1 MELLSQKFIS
11 CGLKIRIP
19 ASSRAKAMNILSIEI
34 AMRPISRLTGP
45 PPPATQIPNNTST
58 LLTCQ
63 KYKQSKAIST
73 VFSLRCKS
81 RDVNIRCI
89 SDVNIRLTP
98 LKVNATLS
106 GRNLLDGSGELDSR
120 RMKLLRN
127 AGAAVGLAG
136 ELLTFLATN
145 KRWWLIPMLIV
156 LFLFAAVTI
165 AGQSSAISPFVY
177 TLF

>member
-1 MELLSQKFIS
+1 M
-11 CGLKIRIP
+11 
-19 ASSRAKAMNILSIEI
+19 
-34 AMRPISRLTGP
+34 
-45 PPPATQIPNNTST
+45 
-58 LLTCQ
+58 
-63 KYKQSKAIST
+63 
-73 VFSLRCKS
+73 
-81 RDVNIRCI
+81 
-89 SDVNIRLTP
+89 RLTP

-120 RMKLLRN
+120 GMKLLRN

-156 LFLFAAVTI
+156 LLLFAAVTI